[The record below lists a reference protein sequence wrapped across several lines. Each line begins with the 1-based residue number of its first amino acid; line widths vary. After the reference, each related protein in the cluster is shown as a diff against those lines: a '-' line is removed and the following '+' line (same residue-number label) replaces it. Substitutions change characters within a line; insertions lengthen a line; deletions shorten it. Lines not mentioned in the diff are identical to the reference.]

1 MSKSRRK
8 KRKSAKLFVKTV
20 STMKVYII
28 CIEKSLLKKIIPT
41 ITQFKMGLTLI
52 LTKEK
57 LNNGRGLLTRFKIRN
72 SKPPSDNS
80 ITLTEKLTPMP
91 RN

>member
-1 MSKSRRK
+1 MSQSRRK

-41 ITQFKMGLTLI
+41 TQFKMGLTLI

-57 LNNGRGLLTRFKIRN
+57 LNNGRVLLTRFKIRN
-72 SKPPSDNS
+72 SKPLSDNS
-80 ITLTEKLTPMP
+80 ITLTEKLTHMP
-91 RN
+91 SN